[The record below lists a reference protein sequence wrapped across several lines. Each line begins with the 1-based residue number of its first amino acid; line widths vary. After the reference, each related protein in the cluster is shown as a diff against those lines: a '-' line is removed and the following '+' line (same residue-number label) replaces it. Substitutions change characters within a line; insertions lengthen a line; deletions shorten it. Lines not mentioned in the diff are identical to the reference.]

1 MPKEIRARFSK
12 GVIEPL
18 EKLEL
23 EEGEEITIVISERA
37 KGKGMRE
44 ALRATAG
51 AWKDL
56 IDCEELERNIYA
68 DRLIITRPEPKL

>member
-1 MPKEIRARFSK
+1 MTKEIRARFSK

-18 EKLEL
+18 EKVDL
-23 EEGEEITIVISERA
+23 EEGEELTISISKLTR
-37 KGKGMRE
+37 GNGMRE

-68 DRLIITRPEPKL
+68 DRLIQTRPEPRL